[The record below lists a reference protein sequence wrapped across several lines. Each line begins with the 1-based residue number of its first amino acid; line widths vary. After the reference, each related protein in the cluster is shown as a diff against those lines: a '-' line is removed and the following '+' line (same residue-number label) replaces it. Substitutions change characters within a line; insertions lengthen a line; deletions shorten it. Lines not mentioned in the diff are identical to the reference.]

1 MKAVYQ
7 FPSIPEQ
14 GVIAYT
20 EGNIVR
26 VFFDFQEC
34 QPEPISKEE
43 EEAGIEIERPTLYEC
58 EQVDVT
64 TGRTYGDIVSAIVN
78 DKYSPDDVQA
88 ILANYTEIGSISP
101 YNATEEKAEEYTEE
115 YDAFQSWRKKAK
127 DVAQIVLEI
136 IG

>member
-1 MKAVYQ
+1 MRANYQ
-7 FPSIPEQ
+7 FASVPES
-14 GVIAYT
+14 GIIAYT

-26 VFFDFQEC
+26 VFFD
-34 QPEPISKEE
+34 I
-43 EEAGIEIERPTLYEC
+43 EEAPAPIAMEGEEQGENPKTYNC
-58 EQVDVT
+58 EQVDVK

-88 ILANYTEIGSISP
+88 IIANYTEIGSLSP

-115 YDAFQSWRKKAK
+115 YDAYQSWRKKAK
-127 DVAQIVLEI
+127 EIAEQVLTI